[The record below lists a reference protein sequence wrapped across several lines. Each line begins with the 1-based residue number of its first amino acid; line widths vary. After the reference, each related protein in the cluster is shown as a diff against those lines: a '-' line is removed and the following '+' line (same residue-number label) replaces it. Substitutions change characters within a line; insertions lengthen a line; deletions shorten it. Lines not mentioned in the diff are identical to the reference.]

1 MSEFRDAFLRARR
14 RIDDGEDPEVV
25 VPDVIAA
32 ADSPEEI
39 DVLLDTCDNI
49 EGKCLCP
56 LGDAC
61 AMPVRSVV
69 KGWREEFERHIAE
82 GGCPFVKA

>member
-39 DVLLDTCDNI
+39 EMAEQLWD
-49 EGKCLCP
+49 
-56 LGDAC
+56 DAE
-61 AMPVRSVV
+61 VEDDDDGV
-69 KGWREEFERHIAE
+69 
-82 GGCPFVKA
+82 

>member
-39 DVLLDTCDNI
+39 EMVEQLWDEAEDG
-49 EGKCLCP
+49 EE
-56 LGDAC
+56 DAQ
-61 AMPVRSVV
+61 
-69 KGWREEFERHIAE
+69 
-82 GGCPFVKA
+82 